1 MIACPAMS
9 QSLRSLGLFTGLFLL
24 AGCGVFRH
32 VAVEPLASGSQRPA
46 NVGAFVS
53 ARDGDQPLSELTP
66 GNFRVY
72 ENDQLVPADQTQ
84 LTLLDPSTVSSNQVV
99 LLVDMS
105 AAATPEA
112 RARLAKG
119 ALNFVQKVTTRA
131 PVAVFAFDGAENL
144 APIATLP
151 KGSKDVT
158 MAALESYTPR
168 DTSRNLNGAVVNG
181 LNKLS
186 SLLSQSGKQ
195 IRNGLLVLYTSGPD
209 VAGRV
214 DRDKAHDLVWESDY
228 DVLSIGVTGDP
239 VDAGA
244 EFARQ
249 GEVQAQAIDTLP
261 IAFEEAGDRA
271 LGELQKYYLVSYC
284 SPARAGTRRLRLE
297 VTFTNKEGEEH
308 TGDFEMEFSAKSFG
322 PGCNSAQA
330 PRLTLKPKE
339 PVPEP
344 ESTSSGNSGS
354 ETKKKSTPRDSRD
367 HDKGE
372 DAPVAPPDQGGYA
385 K

>member
-1 MIACPAMS
+1 MS
-9 QSLRSLGLFTGLFLL
+9 QATSLRLWASRTGLLLLAQLL

-53 ARDGDQPLSELTP
+53 ARDGDDPLPELTP
-66 GNFRVY
+66 GNFKVY
-72 ENDQLVPADQTQ
+72 ENDQLVPSDQSQ
-84 LTLLDPSTVSSNQVV
+84 LTLLDISTVAATQAV

-105 AAATPEA
+105 TASSPEA

-119 ALNFVQKVTTRA
+119 ALNFVQKVTPRA

-151 KGSKDVT
+151 RGSKDVT

-168 DTSRNLNGAVVNG
+168 DTSRNLNGAIVNG
-181 LNKLS
+181 LSKLTT
-186 SLLSQSGKQ
+186 LLSQSGKQ
-195 IRNGLLVLYTSGPD
+195 IRIGLLVLYTAGPD

-228 DVLSIGVTGDP
+228 DVLTIGAGEQT
-239 VDAGA
+239 DAAA
-244 EFARQ
+244 EFARH
-249 GEVQAQAIDTLP
+249 GMIQAQSVDTLP
-261 IAFEEAGDRA
+261 IAFEEAGVRA

-297 VTFTNKEGEEH
+297 VTYNTKDGEEH
-308 TGDFEMEFSAKSFG
+308 SGDFDMEFSAKSFG

-330 PRLTLKPKE
+330 PRLTLTPKE
-339 PVPEP
+339 PVAEP
-344 ESTSSGNSGS
+344 ESSSHGSGEPPS
-354 ETKKKSTPRDSRD
+354 KKAAPRDSRD
-367 HDKGE
+367 QDKGE
-372 DAPVAPPDQGGYA
+372 DAPVAPPEQGGYA